1 MHRRNVRASFR
12 MKVHVGSGNYL
23 MCVIEIRQ
31 VLKMKWNYNFQLTC
45 LGSGWSSK
53 NSFDKTIFTG
63 YPATTN
69 SHALILL
76 NYLTLFLSFFGSV
89 NGKVLEELLLKLE
102 IEHVTWSGDKKGYYH
117 TIIFPLDGGDPCET
131 TLHCLTKLGIGVKPG
146 SSVRYVQIDA

>member
-1 MHRRNVRASFR
+1 MKHQIYSFD
-12 MKVHVGSGNYL
+12 
-23 MCVIEIRQ
+23 
-31 VLKMKWNYNFQLTC
+31 
-45 LGSGWSSK
+45 K
-53 NSFDKTIFTG
+53 NSFRW

-69 SHALILL
+69 S
-76 NYLTLFLSFFGSV
+76 LTHTLSFYGSV

-146 SSVRYVQIDA
+146 SSVRYVQIDTHRDSSIHGTRPDGFKFTLTSTIPTSVFFPFSVIPCSVSYNAIKENTADEEIR